1 MIDKINKIKIAW
13 TIPLTFLLII
23 ISLAILHFNSNNTFF
38 LTSAAALSIFILPIC
53 IALSSMK
60 LTGKLIKKI
69 IEKKSIQNLTVIL
82 LTVMI
87 AYMAFMICFAIFT
100 AAILFLFPDN
110 SPFFMIS

>member
-1 MIDKINKIKIAW
+1 MIDKIKIAW

-82 LTVMI
+82 LTLMI
-87 AYMAFMICFAIFT
+87 AYIAFMLCFAIFT
-100 AAILFLFPDN
+100 ATILFLFPGI
-110 SPFFMIS
+110 SSFFIIP